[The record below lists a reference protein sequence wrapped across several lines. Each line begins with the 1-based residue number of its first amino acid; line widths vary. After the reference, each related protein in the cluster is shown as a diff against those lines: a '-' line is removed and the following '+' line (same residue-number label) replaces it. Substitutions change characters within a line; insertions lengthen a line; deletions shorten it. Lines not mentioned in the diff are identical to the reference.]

1 MYYQQSQLWFYNLV
15 VHTEFG
21 YQTFD
26 ACISMRQK
34 SFFSQVAKKKTL
46 TMHFS
51 NSGGKT

>member
-1 MYYQQSQLWFYNLV
+1 MYYQQSQLWFHNLV

-34 SFFSQVAKKKTL
+34 SFFFASSEEKDFDDA
-46 TMHFS
+46 FFEFRR
-51 NSGGKT
+51 